1 MPKPPKGLVELQLE
15 FLIITYKS
23 KIHLVNTQYETQHVP
38 I

>member
-15 FLIITYKS
+15 LLIITYKS
-23 KIHLVNTQYETQHVP
+23 KIHLINTQCETQHVP

>member
-15 FLIITYKS
+15 LLIITYKS
-23 KIHLVNTQYETQHVP
+23 KIYLVNTQYETQHVP